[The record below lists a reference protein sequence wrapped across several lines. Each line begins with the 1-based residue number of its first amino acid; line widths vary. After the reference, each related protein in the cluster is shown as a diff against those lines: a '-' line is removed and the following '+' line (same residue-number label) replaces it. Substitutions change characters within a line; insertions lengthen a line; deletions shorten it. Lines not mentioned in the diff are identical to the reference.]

1 MLKPD
6 NSILVFATIQILP
19 QVLSVI
25 LVILAKSYNK
35 DQANTWQL
43 FNISFVFKI
52 QSKHSD
58 WIIALI
64 HTDHFGHGQTRW
76 KSARL
81 NTIALK
87 RFCHSS
93 VCLIIQ
99 TQNAYIFF
107 FYAQTLKKA
116 SANMWTLQSFCK
128 GN

>member
-64 HTDHFGHGQTRW
+64 HMDHFSHGQTRW

-81 NTIALK
+81 STIALK

-93 VCLIIQ
+93 V
-99 TQNAYIFF
+99 
-107 FYAQTLKKA
+107 
-116 SANMWTLQSFCK
+116 
-128 GN
+128 

>member
-64 HTDHFGHGQTRW
+64 HMDHF
-76 KSARL
+76 SVNERL
-81 NTIALK
+81 QDK
-87 RFCHSS
+87 Y
-93 VCLIIQ
+93 LICIW
-99 TQNAYIFF
+99 YILPS
-107 FYAQTLKKA
+107 YLYRMTEG
-116 SANMWTLQSFCK
+116 STC
-128 GN
+128 